1 MSVEFDTPAN
11 RIIAQQ
17 QPKNQF
23 RIDTSLPDIAFLRQ
37 LSIQGRLRYFQ
48 GSSNGVGTPIT
59 ITPNIGE
66 TLFIYKIIPTALS
79 SNDGAITQFTVT
91 NDTQIR
97 AVIGLIAGAT
107 GTIEINLFDSLVGD
121 STKTFTIANDQNQA
135 QASVFGW
142 IENTSRIR
150 DVTT

>member
-23 RIDTSLPDIAFLRQ
+23 GINTSLPDIAFLRQ
-37 LSIQGRLRYFQ
+37 LSVQGRLRYNS
-48 GSSNGVGTPIT
+48 GSATGVADVLT

-66 TLFIYKIIPTALS
+66 TIFIYRILFSQTGGTNTITDIT
-79 SNDGAITQFTVT
+79 NDGITRTS
-91 NDTQIR
+91 
-97 AVIGLIAGAT
+97 IGLAT
-107 GTIEINLFDSLVGD
+107 GGTFELNLFDSLVGD
-121 STKTFTIANDQNQA
+121 GIKQIEIANV
-135 QASVFGW
+135 SGGGTIRVTVLSW
-142 IENTSRIR
+142 SENTSRIR